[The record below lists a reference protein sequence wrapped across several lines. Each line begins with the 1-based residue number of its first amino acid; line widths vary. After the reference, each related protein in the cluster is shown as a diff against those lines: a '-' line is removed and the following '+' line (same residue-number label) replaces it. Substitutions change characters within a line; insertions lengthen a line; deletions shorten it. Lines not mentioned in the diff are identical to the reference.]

1 MRCVFSSEAFSQVR
15 NQSQSTLKLL
25 KISSRDF
32 SVKLEASCS
41 SAGRRLHLVT
51 KNHRFYVS
59 KSLTKAL
66 RSYQTPET
74 YLETIQNT
82 LKLFENIY
90 YKGWRFSGTSCRFFS
105 ILVAKTTHWFAKIGI
120 LISFTLTIWLHERKF
135 WTILFMKI
143 ITWGYICSVGV
154 YYVYFG
160 LISVLEKHNRCK
172 HVDTCKYE
180 HWQHL

>member
-1 MRCVFSSEAFSQVR
+1 MRCVFSSEVFSQVR
-15 NQSQSTLKLL
+15 HQSQSTLKLL

-105 ILVAKTTHWFAKIGI
+105 ILPPCSQNNTLICKNRNINFIYPAILVTRKEILNHSFHENYHLRLYLFRRCILCLLRSHQCAGKT
-120 LISFTLTIWLHERKF
+120 
-135 WTILFMKI
+135 
-143 ITWGYICSVGV
+143 
-154 YYVYFG
+154 
-160 LISVLEKHNRCK
+160 
-172 HVDTCKYE
+172 
-180 HWQHL
+180 Q